1 MRTRDDRLDFLGNVL
16 WVDGAASG
24 PIIADG
30 QQPEALPGN
39 PGIYRPRDKA
49 RPQVRGLCLT
59 PSLTASLRDRARQE
73 ATTVHGALC
82 AALINAG
89 RRVPLGW
96 QDFRCGSY
104 RPSISGGYWVL
115 ARIVAFSSAP
125 HRACST

>member
-30 QQPEALPGN
+30 QQPEALPGS

-59 PSLTASLRDRARQE
+59 PSLTARLRQSREASLVENLNVGDKIITGNEPFGERA
-73 ATTVHGALC
+73 AFL
-82 AALINAG
+82 
-89 RRVPLGW
+89 PLAVK
-96 QDFRCGSY
+96 Q
-104 RPSISGGYWVL
+104 
-115 ARIVAFSSAP
+115 
-125 HRACST
+125 